1 MTHPQNEPHP
11 SFARQPPEVW
21 ARARSDYL
29 SGASAALVAERHG
42 LSERNV
48 RRRAAMEGWRRSDA
62 GKAAI
67 AGDWPHV
74 DRPWWTRARLDP
86 DDAIDTMP
94 ELKEVAADRA
104 HRNMDL
110 LFHPDPQTLG
120 RFAFQKAAEAAAMNG
135 PSEALAWLRLIQV
148 LERTGDRIRDDN
160 ESFSSADYL
169 RAEYIRRLDEADER
183 ITDPETTPSDIE
195 GTDPT

>member
-1 MTHPQNEPHP
+1 
-11 SFARQPPEVW
+11 
-21 ARARSDYL
+21 
-29 SGASAALVAERHG
+29 
-42 LSERNV
+42 
-48 RRRAAMEGWRRSDA
+48 
-62 GKAAI
+62 
-67 AGDWPHV
+67 
-74 DRPWWTRARLDP
+74 
-86 DDAIDTMP
+86 
-94 ELKEVAADRA
+94 
-104 HRNMDL
+104 
-110 LFHPDPQTLG
+110 
-120 RFAFQKAAEAAAMNG
+120 MNG